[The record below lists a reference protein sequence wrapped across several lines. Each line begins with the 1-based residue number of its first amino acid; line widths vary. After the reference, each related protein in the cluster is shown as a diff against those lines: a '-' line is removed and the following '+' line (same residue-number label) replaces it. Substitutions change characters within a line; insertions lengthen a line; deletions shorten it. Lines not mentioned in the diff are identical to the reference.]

1 MKSRSLFHRTML
13 ALSFALGLGASQA
26 LAVSREFTKI
36 LPLSADGSFEINNVN
51 GTVRIEGWDREEVE
65 VRAVKSTPERESALD
80 QVAIEIE
87 SSRDAVSIST
97 RYPQDEGVEVAV
109 DYVIHVPRHAQLN
122 RVNNVNGTLR
132 VMSSDG
138 IGDLHTVNGNIEVYE
153 GAGNVHAHT
162 INGNVYLELRHP
174 ADTRGVSADTTNG
187 SVLLAVP
194 AGLPAEL
201 EARCMNGN
209 FSSEL
214 PMVMRGAE
222 QPRVIHG
229 RLGTTGAGT
238 SAAPIHLGTVNGT
251 IRIVALRSTV

>member
-1 MKSRSLFHRTML
+1 MKSRSLVRRTLL
-13 ALSFALGLGASQA
+13 ALSFALGLCSSQA
-26 LAVSREFTKI
+26 FAISREFTKI
-36 LPLSADGSFEINNVN
+36 LPLSAEGSFEINNVN

-65 VRAVKSTPERESALD
+65 VHAVKTTPERESALD

-87 SSRDAVSIST
+87 SRPDAVSIST

-122 RVNNVNGTLR
+122 RVNNVNGALR

-162 INGNVYLELRHP
+162 TNGNVYLELRHL
-174 ADTRGVSADTTNG
+174 ADTRGASADTTNG
-187 SVLLAVP
+187 SVLLAIP
-194 AGLPAEL
+194 AGLPADL
-201 EARCMNGN
+201 EARCLNGN

-214 PMVMRGAE
+214 PMVMRGAD

-229 RLGTTGAGT
+229 RLGAGSAAT